1 MNIPFDISPLNP
13 DNVVSYYVAEESG
26 FSVAYI
32 KYKEKDSPFIPLVWN
47 VRHIITRP
55 EMPYKCNLCGNLYI
69 SPNISRCK
77 ICGGSV
83 GVVGS
88 AASADEERQDKPKLN
103 LRYFEKINA
112 KDKLIN
118 LCGRSCLV
126 LGTAEA
132 ADTQTQVSKSF
143 FLLAFYDFYQNS
155 ASVKFEVLQYFYYE
169 PSNGKM
175 FVDGK
180 LNELNKILFEEITKH
195 NFSIVPKWNV
205 AKISEIYL
213 NRSV

>member
-1 MNIPFDISPLNP
+1 MNIPFDISALNP

-32 KYKEKDSPFIPLVWN
+32 KYKEKNSPFIPLVWN

-55 EMPYKCNLCGNLYI
+55 EMPYKCNLCGNLYT

-77 ICGGSV
+77 ICGGS
-83 GVVGS
+83 VGS

-103 LRYFEKINA
+103 FRYFEKINA
-112 KDKLIN
+112 KDKLID
-118 LCGRSCLV
+118 LCGRSCLI
-126 LGTAEA
+126 LGTTEA
-132 ADTQTQVSKSF
+132 VINAQVQSPNKV
-143 FLLAFYDFYQNS
+143 FLLVFYDFYQNS
-155 ASVKFEVLQYFYYE
+155 APVKFEILQYFYYE
-169 PSNGKM
+169 PSSGKM
-175 FVDGK
+175 FVDPK
-180 LNELNKILFEEITKH
+180 LNELNKKLWYETVEH
-195 NFSIVPKWNV
+195 NFTIIPKWNV